1 MKDNIAPPN
10 LLTTLEQ
17 YDPDDIRYIL
27 RTVERYLVDL
37 RSKGPVAVSD
47 MLADSATVTGS
58 ISGGAEVTATTYA
71 KVGSYTVAGVPS
83 ASTAGAGAIIYV
95 SDETGG
101 AVLAFSDG
109 TDWRRVTDRAV
120 IA

>member
-1 MKDNIAPPN
+1 MKDNLAPPN
-10 LLTTLEQ
+10 LMSDLAQYGEQDLRYIFRTLERHLF
-17 YDPDDIRYIL
+17 DL
-27 RTVERYLVDL
+27 RT
-37 RSKGPVAVSD
+37 KGPVSVSD
-47 MLADSATVTGS
+47 ALADTLTVAGAIDGGS
-58 ISGGAEVTATTYA
+58 TITATTYA

-83 ASTAGAGAIIYV
+83 ASTAGAGSIIYV